1 MIVVLVHKPETVV
14 YQDPTA
20 HFDGISV
27 HGIYY
32 ETEHPGVL
40 DMVAN
45 LMKEHPDW
53 AFQVTSD
60 HKLSVGFN
68 VPQATKPAPK
78 RRK

>member
-1 MIVVLVHKPETVV
+1 MIVVLVHRPEDVL
-14 YQDPTA
+14 YQDPSA
-20 HFDGISV
+20 HFDGIKV
-27 HGIYY
+27 YGIYY
-32 ETEHPGVL
+32 ESEHPGVL